1 MEIKDI
7 QRKKKPEKRISI
19 SMRILKS
26 HSDFMKEHNIS
37 PTKLLTKALE
47 GLMNKKK

>member
-1 MEIKDI
+1 MEIKEI

-26 HSDFMKEHNIS
+26 HSDFMRKHNIS
-37 PTKLLTKALE
+37 PTKILVKALE
-47 GLMNKKK
+47 ELMKKAK

>member
-7 QRKKKPEKRISI
+7 QRTKKPEKRISI

-26 HSDFMKEHNIS
+26 HSDFMRKNNIS
-37 PTKLLTKALE
+37 PTKLLISSLE
-47 GLMNKKK
+47 ELMKKNK